1 MKNFSEMRKLLNEL
15 NEEQN
20 LLINNSMQ
28 PGKMVRGSLRPGDPN
43 HKNCRQ
49 RFPQMSRTVNRKV
62 IGRSVKK
69 DHVKWLEPLI
79 AKHRS
84 YRETQT
90 RLRKIQKEI
99 DEIIENLRYEKLFD
113 YEPKCDDCNYLIP
126 VKKGK

>member
-1 MKNFSEMRKLLNEL
+1 MKNFSEMRKRLNEL

-20 LLINNSMQ
+20 LLINNSMR
-28 PGKMVRGSLRPGDPN
+28 PGKMVRGSLRPGNPN
-43 HKNCRQ
+43 HKNYRQ

-69 DHVKWLEPLI
+69 EHVKWLEPLI

-90 RLRKIQKEI
+90 RLREIQKEI
-99 DEIIENLRYEKLFD
+99 VEIIENLRYEKLFD
-113 YEPKCDDCNYLIP
+113 YEPKRDDCNYLIP